1 MFRKI
6 RSNPVPNLYLELR
19 KEFGSYLDRLAS
31 LLNSVCSR
39 YPRQFFAMMVLSI
52 LISGILA
59 FTVLRVAKT
68 PALPTLDGGSS
79 QTVTDGLGNIIQ
91 SGQALKEVLELQDQ
105 INTVL
110 HKDSLEARDSLV
122 LRNAIYRLETIN
134 HNLNPKP
141 Q

>member
-1 MFRKI
+1 MYRKI

-19 KEFGSYLDRLAS
+19 KEFGSYLDRLVS
-31 LLNSVCSR
+31 VLNSVCNK
-39 YPRQFFAMMVLSI
+39 YPRQFFTIMVLSI

-59 FTVLRVAKT
+59 FTVLRVPK
-68 PALPTLDGGSS
+68 PPPLPSLDGSTS
-79 QTVTDGLGNIIQ
+79 QTVTSGLGNIIQ
-91 SGQALKEVLELQDQ
+91 SGQALKEVLELQNQ

-110 HKDSLEARDSLV
+110 HKDSLDAMDSLL
-122 LRNAIYRLETIN
+122 LRNAIHRLETIH